1 MQNENHYGVGIDIGT
16 DSVRV
21 VIGMS
26 EGKNNPIIT
35 GYSEV
40 KNAGMRKGTIISI
53 DQTAAALDKAL
64 SEAEKMANYR
74 VSSATIS
81 INGTHIIGQTSH
93 GTIAVTGRE
102 VSHEDVKRVEQD
114 ASLVQ
119 LEENREILDITTRGF
134 ILSGQTNI
142 KDPIGMSGLRLEVDS
157 YIISGLTPHIS
168 NLERVFDLVELPKT
182 TILPSGLAAAQVVL
196 NRHQKENGVV
206 CIDIGG
212 TTTNIVIYDEGELY
226 HTAIL
231 PVGSN
236 NVTNDLAIGLRTD
249 LEIAEKVKVDYAM
262 ATPGMRASVGKIK
275 IVANGEDHYFETG
288 VVDNIV
294 EARMEEIFELVNLEL
309 RRVDRYAKL
318 PGGVV
323 LTGGGAK
330 LTGVA
335 VLAKAIMKLNAK
347 VSEPHR
353 FGGLGER
360 VASSAW
366 STALGLMIVDI
377 KDDIAV
383 MKPKKNKSWFFRKSN
398 NTK

>member
-1 MQNENHYGVGIDIGT
+1 MQGENHYGVGIDIGT
-16 DSVRV
+16 NSVRV

-26 EGKNNPIIT
+26 EGKNQPIVV

-40 KNAGMRKGTIISI
+40 KNTGMRKGTIISI

-64 SEAEKMANYR
+64 SAAEKMADYHIT
-74 VSSATIS
+74 SAAIS

-93 GTIAVTGRE
+93 GSIAVTGRE
-102 VSHEDVKRVEQD
+102 VTPEDVHRVEQD
-114 ASLVQ
+114 ASLIQ
-119 LEENREILDITTRGF
+119 LGDNREILDITTRGF

-157 YIISGLTPHIS
+157 YVISGLKPHIN
-168 NLERVFDLVELPKT
+168 NLEKVFDLVELPKT
-182 TILPSGLAAAQVVL
+182 IILPSGLAASQVVL
-196 NRHQKENGVV
+196 SRHQKESGVACV
-206 CIDIGG
+206 DIGG
-212 TTTNIVIYDEGELY
+212 TTTNIVVYDEGELY

-231 PVGSN
+231 PVGGN

-249 LEIAEKVKVDYAM
+249 LEIAEKVKTDYAV
-262 ATPGMRASVGKIK
+262 ATPSQRDKSGRIK
-275 IVANGEDHYFETG
+275 IMTNGEEHYFETAL
-288 VVDNIV
+288 VDQVV

-323 LTGGGAK
+323 LTGGGAE
-330 LTGVA
+330 LTGIV
-335 VLAKAIMKLNAK
+335 VCAKEVMKLNAK
-347 VSEPHR
+347 VSDAHR

-360 VASSAW
+360 VSGPAW

-383 MKPKKNKSWFFRKSN
+383 MKPKKTRNWFFKKSN
-398 NTK
+398 KK